1 MIAAM
6 EAQELEQRIAAFPR
20 WHYPFTFD
28 NGVATPIPHRAMVNR
43 QEQRRRYF
51 FERLL
56 ALAGG
61 SLRGRRVLDMG
72 CNAGFFSLLA
82 IEAGADYVLGVDGQ
96 QAYVEQAQLVFEA
109 KGIDPAR
116 YRFEQ
121 GNVLEHELGEN
132 FDLVLCLGVMDRIAK
147 PVELFERISG
157 AGAELVVIDTEVSR
171 ARPSL
176 FEVSTL
182 YDTTDVMGYPLV
194 LIPSREALAELAGQL
209 GFETV
214 ALALNVTDFTG
225 MADYRRERRL
235 AFICSK
241 GPSLEGVPAQPP
253 APGVPWWLRKPGAL
267 LSS

>member
-1 MIAAM
+1 M
-6 EAQELEQRIAAFPR
+6 EAQELERRIAAFPR
-20 WHYPFTFD
+20 WHYPFTFAG
-28 NGVATPIPHRAMVNR
+28 GVATPIPHRAMVNR

-56 ALAGG
+56 ELTGG

-72 CNAGFFSLLA
+72 CNAGWFSLLA

-121 GNVLEHELGEN
+121 GDVLEYDGGSD
-132 FDLVLCLGVMDRIAK
+132 FDLVLCLGVMDRLAK
-147 PVELFERISG
+147 PVELFERIAG

-171 ARPSL
+171 ARLAL
-176 FEVSTL
+176 FEVASL
-182 YDTTDVMGYPLV
+182 YDTSDVMGYPLV
-194 LIPSREALAELAGQL
+194 LIPSRQALAELAAQL
-209 GFETV
+209 GYETV
-214 ALALNVTDFTG
+214 ALALNITDFAG
-225 MADYRRERRL
+225 MSDYHRERRL

-241 GPSLEGVPAQPP
+241 GPSLERLPAQAP
-253 APGVPWWLRKPGAL
+253 APSVPWWLRKPKAL